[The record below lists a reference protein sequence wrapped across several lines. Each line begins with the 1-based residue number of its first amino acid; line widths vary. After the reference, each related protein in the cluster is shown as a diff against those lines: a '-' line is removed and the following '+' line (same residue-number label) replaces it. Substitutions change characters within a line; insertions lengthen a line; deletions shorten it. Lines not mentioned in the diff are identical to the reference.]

1 MDLTWFSSL
10 KAELKKLIWDWQ
22 CDKINAG
29 QSLNKYTVVILLHQ
43 ATENC
48 LNKPGVIENGFKRAG
63 LYPWNKG
70 APDTTKLM
78 PGTIFTVSS
87 VRDSTQEE
95 HSFQTPSPG
104 VRVSSNGLA
113 EIPATLPG
121 AIISTTVQDDF
132 MTPLSGDRTTTRT
145 VSQVELESFLPHV
158 REATYSQDDIQTFTT
173 GPGESSISLDKTTHP
188 FVMDCT
194 VGSDELDSIP
204 SSVRDLT
211 VDQDDYQTTYYD
223 DVHSTP
229 AQTTSAGVT
238 DFTGYQ
244 DTVMDTTVGP
254 DDSSIVRVSNLPPNQ
269 IQTNTPDNNTSLKCP
284 KCARGIPQKVFEIHT
299 SSCSV
304 TPAPTTIQTVPE
316 LRTVPE
322 LSLKERGRQL
332 QKFEFLLLS
341 EETAEEF
348 NQLFTDRKLD
358 IQEPLFQSWLIL
370 KNASLPTE
378 AQALDKVLGDHT
390 ASNVPK
396 NKTNR
401 KRNLP
406 IGPARYDPSSPE
418 WEEILQE
425 QASKKKNPAKI
436 KKKPAPAQ
444 SNKKKAPAN
453 PKQNAA
459 KTSKR
464 KLRL

>member
-1 MDLTWFSSL
+1 M
-10 KAELKKLIWDWQ
+10 
-22 CDKINAG
+22 
-29 QSLNKYTVVILLHQ
+29 
-43 ATENC
+43 
-48 LNKPGVIENGFKRAG
+48 
-63 LYPWNKG
+63 
-70 APDTTKLM
+70 
-78 PGTIFTVSS
+78 
-87 VRDSTQEE
+87 
-95 HSFQTPSPG
+95 
-104 VRVSSNGLA
+104 
-113 EIPATLPG
+113 
-121 AIISTTVQDDF
+121 
-132 MTPLSGDRTTTRT
+132 
-145 VSQVELESFLPHV
+145 
-158 REATYSQDDIQTFTT
+158 
-173 GPGESSISLDKTTHP
+173 
-188 FVMDCT
+188 
-194 VGSDELDSIP
+194 
-204 SSVRDLT
+204 
-211 VDQDDYQTTYYD
+211 
-223 DVHSTP
+223 
-229 AQTTSAGVT
+229 
-238 DFTGYQ
+238 
-244 DTVMDTTVGP
+244 
-254 DDSSIVRVSNLPPNQ
+254 
-269 IQTNTPDNNTSLKCP
+269 
-284 KCARGIPQKVFEIHT
+284 
-299 SSCSV
+299 
-304 TPAPTTIQTVPE
+304 
-316 LRTVPE
+316 
-322 LSLKERGRQL
+322 